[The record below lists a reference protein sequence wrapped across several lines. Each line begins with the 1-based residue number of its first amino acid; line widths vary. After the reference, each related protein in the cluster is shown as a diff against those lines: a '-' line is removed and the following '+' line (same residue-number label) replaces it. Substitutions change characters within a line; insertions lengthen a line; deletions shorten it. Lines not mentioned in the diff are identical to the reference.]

1 MCRPKI
7 TMKTNCLFHPRAR
20 WSVLVGLLCAT
31 LNASAMQIFV
41 MTPTGK
47 NITLDVEPTD
57 TINNVKSKIQDKE
70 AISPAL
76 QRLIFAGQE
85 LEDNRTLADYNIQK
99 EATLHLVLLALESE
113 IRGVL
118 GAGGGTATAGVYT
131 LMDTVGQP
139 VVGNASSANYAVDAG
154 FWPPDT
160 SGPVAS
166 VLTLTRTAGVP
177 LKLALSNLAA
187 NWSDADGDPV
197 SLIVINLVSTN
208 GATLTPLNLTTNPD
222 GSYVI
227 GNYAFIGYANAAN
240 VNDQFSYVISD
251 GLGDTTV
258 GLVNLVVSTAALT
271 GQATGILDPGGNAV
285 TVQFAGV
292 PGYTYQVERSTN
304 LSVWVPILTTNA
316 PAGSFFNYV
325 DTFGDLGG
333 IAPGSAYYRLS
344 WTATP

>member
-1 MCRPKI
+1 
-7 TMKTNCLFHPRAR
+7 MKTHYLFRHHAL
-20 WSVLVGLLCAT
+20 WLVLAGLLCGS
-31 LNASAMQIFV
+31 LDASAMQIFV
-41 MTPTGK
+41 KMLTGK
-47 NITLDVEPTD
+47 TITLEVEPTD
-57 TINNVKSKIQDKE
+57 TIANVKQKVQDRVG
-70 AISPAL
+70 IPPNQ
-76 QRLIFAGQE
+76 QRLIFAGKQ
-85 LEDNRTLADYNIQK
+85 LEDGRTLADYNIQK
-99 EATLHLVLLALESE
+99 ESTLHLILLSPESE

-118 GAGGGTATAGVYT
+118 GAGGGTAT
-131 LMDTVGQP
+131 
-139 VVGNASSANYAVDAG
+139 SATYAVDAG
-154 FWPPDT
+154 FWPD
-160 SGPVAS
+160 SSAPVAA

-197 SLIVINLVSTN
+197 SLIAINLVSTN